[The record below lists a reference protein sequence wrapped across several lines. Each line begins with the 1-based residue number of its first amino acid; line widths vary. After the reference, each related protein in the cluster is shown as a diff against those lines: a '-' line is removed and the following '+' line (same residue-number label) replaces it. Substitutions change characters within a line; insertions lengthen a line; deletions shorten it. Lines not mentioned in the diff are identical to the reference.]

1 VPIEMAS
8 APRTARGD
16 DPAGRRRQTA
26 EVERRLAELVDM
38 LPEAGLARW
47 TAERSA
53 ANPGGLDDHLA
64 AACAALL
71 DRVRAEAD
79 RLSVDEW
86 LRHHEVLAGLSALRH
101 EHAEQQARRRLL
113 ALAEVPELLAAGP
126 GDTDIGRLLQRA
138 AEQAARICGLDR
150 VMIFRLDDAH
160 LVPEVTYFVG
170 HTDWAAE
177 VLEHARPIELNA
189 LRYEMEMIRRRT
201 AALVTA
207 PLHDPRV
214 TGPTIAEMG
223 TDGFVS
229 VPVVVGGSVVATL
242 HGDTY
247 FSGRRL
253 DVLDRDCLA
262 VFAKGLGQALERTA
276 LMDRLQAQRDAV
288 RRLVRATEAT
298 VEELATTDLGLGRP
312 PSAELTESGSTLTRS
327 TLAAGSANGAGQ
339 TPLTRREHEVLA
351 LMARGATN
359 REIAQRLVITE
370 GTVKSHVKHVFR
382 KLGVANRAQAVS
394 QHLGA
399 GSATF

>member
-1 VPIEMAS
+1 MAS

-26 EVERRLAELVDM
+26 GVERRLAELVDT
-38 LPEAGLARW
+38 LPEAGLRRW
-47 TAERSA
+47 TAEAGAS
-53 ANPGGLDDHLA
+53 NPGGLDDHLA
-64 AACAALL
+64 DLCAALL

-79 RLSVDEW
+79 RLSPDEW
-86 LRHHEVLAGLSALRH
+86 LRHHEVLAGLSALRV

-126 GDTDIGRLLQRA
+126 GETDIGRLLQRA

-150 VMIFRLDDAH
+150 VMIFRLDQTH

-170 HTDWAAE
+170 HTDWAAQ

-189 LRYEMEMIRRRT
+189 VRYEMEMIRRRA

-207 PLHDPRV
+207 PLQDPRV

-229 VPVVVGGSVVATL
+229 VPVVVAGAVVATL

-247 FSGRRL
+247 FSGRQL
-253 DVLDRDCLA
+253 DVADRDCLA

-298 VEELATTDLGLGRP
+298 VEELASTDLGLGRP
-312 PSAELTESGSTLTRS
+312 PTGELLEPGPALSRPYLP
-327 TLAAGSANGAGQ
+327 GATDHGAHS
-339 TPLTRREHEVLA
+339 PLTRREHEVLA

-399 GSATF
+399 GSAI